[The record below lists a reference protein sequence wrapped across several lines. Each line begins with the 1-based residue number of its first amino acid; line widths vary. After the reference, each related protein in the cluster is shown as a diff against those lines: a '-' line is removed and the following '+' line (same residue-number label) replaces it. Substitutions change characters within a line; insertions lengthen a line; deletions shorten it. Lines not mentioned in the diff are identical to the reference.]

1 MGKTIRIQLGSKQL
15 LDLAKQVSDWRS
27 ELYVAAENVLEDLSD
42 LALKEMQKNYDNFPY
57 KSNTGM
63 DFEITGDKTKKR
75 IQMVGPQ
82 AIYTEF
88 GTGTRGEENSHPI
101 KGNFALNPYN
111 SGPTIRKATILDEM
125 KYAQE
130 GISIG
135 DLFWTYFDE
144 NGEIR
149 ATKGIPAGKQVYD
162 AAKTVK
168 QKSVD
173 IVHRRIK
180 EVLR

>member
-1 MGKTIRIQLGSKQL
+1 MGKTIKIQLSSREL
-15 LDLAKQVSDWRS
+15 WDLANRVADWRAR
-27 ELYVAAENVLEDLSD
+27 LYTAADNVSEDLCN
-42 LALKEMQKNYDNFPY
+42 LALKEMQRNYNNFPY

-63 DFEITGDKTKKR
+63 DFEITGDKTR
-75 IQMVGPQ
+75 RRVAMIGTQ

-88 GTGTRGEENSHPI
+88 GTGTRGEENPHPI

-125 KYAQE
+125 KYGQE
-130 GISIG
+130 GIAIG
-135 DLFWTYFDE
+135 DLFWVYMDE
-144 NGEIR
+144 NGAIK

-168 QKSVD
+168 QKSAE